1 MDNLVNILY
10 VLANNHETEVQALS
24 LNTDFLEANLINII
38 LLLLG
43 LIYILKNFLGS
54 TLIIRQQKVLTA
66 IQESE
71 QRLNEANIRLEEA
84 EKQLAQ
90 TQMIVTKILHDAQI
104 TAQKVREAI
113 LAQGKSDIDKL
124 TVAGKNSIANAERQ
138 IKKQIQKQ
146 ITTLAIQRVTSQLK
160 DKIKPDIQTN
170 IIDNN
175 IMQLKYK
182 L

>member
-10 VLANNHETEVQALS
+10 VLANNYEAEVQTVS
-24 LNTDFLEANLINII
+24 LNTDFLEANVINIT

-54 TLIIRQQKVLTA
+54 TLIVRQQKVLTA

-90 TQMIVTKILHDAQI
+90 TQMIVTKILDDAQI
-104 TAQKVREAI
+104 TAQKVSEAI
-113 LAQGKSDIDKL
+113 LAQGKSDIEKL
-124 TVAGKNSIANAERQ
+124 TIAGKNSITNAEKQ

-146 ITTLAIQRVTSQLK
+146 IITLAIQRVTLQLK
-160 DKIKPDIQTN
+160 DKIKPDIQAS
-170 IIDNN
+170 IIDNH

>member
-1 MDNLVNILY
+1 MDNLANILY
-10 VLANNHETEVQALS
+10 ILADHHKAEVQTLG
-24 LNTDFLEANLINII
+24 LNTDFLEANVINII

-84 EKQLAQ
+84 E
-90 TQMIVTKILHDAQI
+90 
-104 TAQKVREAI
+104 
-113 LAQGKSDIDKL
+113 
-124 TVAGKNSIANAERQ
+124 

-160 DKIKPDIQTN
+160 DQIKPDIQAS
-170 IIDNN
+170 IIDNH

>member
-1 MDNLVNILY
+1 MDNLANILY
-10 VLANNHETEVQALS
+10 VLADHHETEVQTLS
-24 LNTDFLEANLINII
+24 LNTDFLEANVINII

-124 TVAGKNSIANAERQ
+124 TITGKNSIANAERQ